1 MLAKLNDNVA
11 ALVLGIYLLGILL
24 YVVQLLFMT
33 EIWLKGEE
41 VDISAMT
48 VARVLGSAWLGLGL
62 GVVLTFLNGPDGQ
75 KTFFTTLLVAQVAT
89 LFWGFSGP
97 CRHTC
102 SPCLL
107 QRMDC
112 SIASRMRPGSRCFP
126 PRVLTQ
132 SLGLVHRP
140 IVPSTGPTSCR
151 RRRDLMLMVWS
162 RFMAL
167 SLKTFWVSWQM

>member
-75 KTFFTTLLVAQVAT
+75 KTFWTSLLVVQVAT
-89 LFWGFSGP
+89 LLVILHSYF
-97 CRHTC
+97 
-102 SPCLL
+102 
-107 QRMDC
+107 
-112 SIASRMRPGSRCFP
+112 IANMPKTGDDAAIVA
-126 PRVLTQ
+126 VLTI
-132 SLGLVHRP
+132 LLLIGWFRIKDRL
-140 IVPSTGPTSCR
+140 
-151 RRRDLMLMVWS
+151 
-162 RFMAL
+162 
-167 SLKTFWVSWQM
+167 

>member
-75 KTFFTTLLVAQVAT
+75 KTFFTTILVAQIAT
-89 LFWGFSGP
+89 LLVILHSHF
-97 CRHTC
+97 
-102 SPCLL
+102 
-107 QRMDC
+107 
-112 SIASRMRPGSRCFP
+112 IANEPQTGDDVAIVS
-126 PRVLTQ
+126 VLTI
-132 SLGLVHRP
+132 LFLIGWFRIKDRL
-140 IVPSTGPTSCR
+140 
-151 RRRDLMLMVWS
+151 
-162 RFMAL
+162 
-167 SLKTFWVSWQM
+167 